1 LEFRFIPQPE
11 GTIHID
17 FQATGGRPLDGNGKS
32 FAPFPVVNGALPMI
46 YFNDLGQEQ
55 VYRLG
60 DFRIKGQ

>member
-1 LEFRFIPQPE
+1 M
-11 GTIHID
+11 
-17 FQATGGRPLDGNGKS
+17 DGNGKS